1 MSGNPSLSES
11 SPLSEG
17 NFGYSIRKNSAN
29 DQLCCDILESF
40 KSTFINISKEL
51 NNSYSILIEKKF
63 NDLNTLYIKLLSPE
77 NILNIKK
84 IQFQNIKKNVEFQ
97 INQKINFNHSLFNNL
112 KRLLISNSVDNN
124 LKKGFVILQKSKKII
139 RQSNQI
145 KKIDKI
151 KIKFFDKKIAVKI
164 EKI

>member
-1 MSGNPSLSES
+1 MHSMHSIMLIKSNLLSSLSK
-11 SPLSEG
+11 L
-17 NFGYSIRKNSAN
+17 IREPKF
-29 DQLCCDILESF
+29 ILESF

-139 RQSNQI
+139 RQSNQL